1 MMGMIMNVQIK
12 QSFLVAL
19 LVVAASFSTS
29 QAGKKERAG
38 LGLPKVLAQ
47 DSDCVVAVNG
57 FVNSFN
63 RIDVAIADRNAAMQY
78 FFSALLPVLRQEIA
92 GDKQQEY
99 LVRLI
104 TKVLEILPVN
114 GDRYKDYLEKQ
125 CRTIVQSSRRASQD
139 EQGKARV
146 IATLNMMPAI
156 IKHVRAL
163 SQ

>member
-1 MMGMIMNVQIK
+1 MNVLTK

-38 LGLPKVLAQ
+38 LGLPRVLAQ
-47 DSDCVVAVNG
+47 DSDCAVAVNG

-63 RIDVAIADRNAAMQY
+63 RIIDVAVTDRSAAMQY
-78 FFSALLPVLRQEIA
+78 FFSALLPIWRQEIDA
-92 GDKQQEY
+92 DKQQVY
-99 LVRLI
+99 LIRLI
-104 TKVLEILPVN
+104 AKILEILPV
-114 GDRYKDYLEKQ
+114 GEDRYKDYLEKQ
-125 CRTIVQSSRRASQD
+125 CRAIVQSSRRISHD
-139 EQGKARV
+139 ERGKMCV

-163 SQ
+163 SK